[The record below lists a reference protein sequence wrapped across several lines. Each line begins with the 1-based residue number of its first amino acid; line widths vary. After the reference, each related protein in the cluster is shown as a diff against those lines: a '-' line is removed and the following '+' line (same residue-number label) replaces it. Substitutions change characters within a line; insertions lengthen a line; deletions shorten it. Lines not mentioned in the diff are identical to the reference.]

1 MTEDQKAVGL
11 VMASPFVWMSQFSKI
26 ENKDGKLVTPV
37 PSKVQR
43 DVIVSYEYLTLKG
56 LPVRIAALPK
66 ARQSYVSTVT
76 AAIFYHH
83 WRRRHCNLL
92 LCADENDRVIE
103 LWALLQRFHRYDG
116 FENMW
121 GSEIVFNTEFAKQT
135 YTDEDGRKRECF
147 FRHETSS
154 DPDAGAATSRAGI
167 WFSEI
172 CLYPR
177 EGDAA
182 DFKMVGNALAS
193 VGNAPE
199 TVCIM
204 ESRAKGPGGLGY
216 SIWQGAKT
224 LQERI
229 AGQVG
234 NGWVKVFCPWHEVAE
249 YCLDP
254 KREDNTQWF
263 DDTDPRFEQFRD
275 REKAG
280 IKLYGWTP
288 EQVAWRRWK
297 LISEMNASESEF
309 DSQFPESEEAA
320 FRATGNPRMHPV
332 GIANLTKY
340 AETWHDR
347 GERGTLEENNG
358 KVGFIPDPL
367 NGWLWLKERPIVG
380 TEVCMISDLM
390 TGEQSAG
397 SNKRDCHA
405 VGILRNA
412 YRGNGI
418 FHPLELVA
426 AIDVSGG
433 CRWDIDVLAEKAAL
447 LSKFYRDCMVVPE
460 ANNSGMAY
468 IVEMRNRSVPV
479 YQRDQ
484 IDHINPGK
492 KYKVHGFQTN
502 PKTRP
507 MVIEA
512 LAKAVR
518 ESSGTLDDMLFLCAY
533 KPAVQEMST
542 LVTNDRGKVEGSGS
556 NLDDWALAIAIGL
569 LVDTWSPITA
579 DVPRGAY
586 RERLVGSG
594 VCS

>member
-1 MTEDQKAVGL
+1 MTDDQKAVAL
-11 VMASPFVWMSQFSKI
+11 VFSSVFVWMSKFSKI
-26 ENKDGKLVTPV
+26 EDKDGKLVTPI

-43 DVIVSYEYLTLKG
+43 DVMVSYEWMTRGGY
-56 LPVRIAALPK
+56 PVRIAALPK

-76 AAIFYHH
+76 AAIMYHH
-83 WRRRHCNLL
+83 WRRTHCNLL
-92 LCADENDRVIE
+92 LMADENSRVIE
-103 LWALLQRFHRYDG
+103 LWGLLQRFHRYDG
-116 FENMW
+116 FEKLW

-135 YTDEDGRKRECF
+135 YTDEKGRKRECF

-154 DPDAGAATSRAGI
+154 DPDAGAATARQGL
-167 WFSEI
+167 WMSEI

-182 DFKMVGNALAS
+182 DFKVVGNALAS

-216 SIWQGAKT
+216 SIWQGAAT
-224 LQERI
+224 LKERI
-229 AGQVG
+229 AGKVG
-234 NGWVKVFCPWHEVAE
+234 NGWVKVFCPWHDVAE
-249 YCLDP
+249 YRLDA
-254 KREDNTQWF
+254 KRADNTQWF

-280 IKLYGWTP
+280 VQLYGWQP
-288 EQVAWRRWK
+288 DQVAWRRWK
-297 LISEMNASESEF
+297 LISEMNGSESEF
-309 DSQFPESEEAA
+309 DSQFPESELAA
-320 FRATGNPRMHPV
+320 FRATGSPRLHPG

-340 AETWHDR
+340 AETWHAR

-380 TEVCMISDLM
+380 TEVCMVSDLM

-397 SNKRDCHA
+397 SNQRDCHA
-405 VGILRNA
+405 VGILRNG
-412 YRGNGI
+412 YRSNGV
-418 FHPLELVA
+418 FRPTELVA
-426 AIDVSGG
+426 AIDVASG
-433 CRWDIDVLAEKAAL
+433 CRWDIDVLADKAAL
-447 LSKFYRDCMVVPE
+447 LSKFYDDCMVIPE

-468 IVEMRNRSVPV
+468 IVEMRARNVPI

-492 KYKVHGFQTN
+492 KLKVSGFQTN

-518 ESSGTLDDMLFLCAY
+518 ESSGDINEMVFVCGYA
-533 KPAVQEMST
+533 PAVQEMST
-542 LVTNDRGKVEGSGS
+542 LITNERGKVEASGS
-556 NLDDWALAIAIGL
+556 NLDDWVLAISIGL
-569 LVDTWSPITA
+569 LVDSWSPITPQA
-579 DVPRGAY
+579 PPMGY
-586 RERLVGSG
+586 RERLVGGG